1 MAIWLRH
8 MWLGGAAMGCIWLG
22 EVWRHGVCDC
32 KGSSSVKAKAASQL
46 VKERKFTHQTM
57 PKAKQVEVGS
67 SKSSTFNRAVVLSQ
81 VVVLY
86 LSPVSIFFC

>member
-1 MAIWLRH
+1 
-8 MWLGGAAMGCIWLG
+8 MWLGGAATGRIWLR
-22 EVWRHGVCDC
+22 EVWRCGMCDC
-32 KGSSSVKAKAASQL
+32 KGHGAVALQKQKQLGQSVK
-46 VKERKFTHQTM
+46 EEKFTHQTM

-67 SKSSTFNRAVVLSQ
+67 SKSSTFNSAIVLSQ